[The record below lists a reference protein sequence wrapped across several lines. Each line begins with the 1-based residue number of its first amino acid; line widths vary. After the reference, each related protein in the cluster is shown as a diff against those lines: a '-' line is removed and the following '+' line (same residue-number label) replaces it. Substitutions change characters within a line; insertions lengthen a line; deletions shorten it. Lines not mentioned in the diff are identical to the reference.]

1 MKILILDDYQ
11 DVVRHLDCFARLHGH
26 DTRVLTAPAAGV
38 GQLAVR
44 LRDAEALVLTR
55 ERTRIT
61 EGLLARLPK
70 LRLISQT
77 GKVGP
82 HIDVDACTRRGVAVA
97 EGAGYSPATAEF
109 TWLLILAAM
118 RRLPAYVAN
127 LYAGAWQQSVP
138 PPPDWPLA
146 GLGVALAGKTLGVW
160 SYGKIGALVAGY
172 GRAFGMRVLVHGSE
186 QARARAEADGYAAT
200 ARREEV
206 FEQADV
212 LTLHLR
218 LADGTRGCVTAQDL
232 ARMRRTALFV
242 NTSRA
247 ELVAP
252 GALVDAL
259 QRGRPGM
266 AAVDVYEREPVRDE
280 PLLTLPNV
288 VASPHL
294 GFVERTSYETLF
306 GGAFDNVVAFAA
318 GTPRNLVNAMGL
330 AARQP
335 DRRSGPLS

>member
-11 DVVRHLDCFARLHGH
+11 DVVRHLDCFARLQGH
-26 DTRVLTAPAAGV
+26 DVQVLTSPAAGV

-61 EGLLARLPK
+61 EALLARLPK
-70 LRLISQT
+70 LRLVSQT
-77 GKVGP
+77 GKVGA
-82 HIDVDACTRRGVAVA
+82 HIDLEACTRRGIAVT

-118 RRLPAYVAN
+118 RRLPAYMAN

-138 PPPDWPLA
+138 PPHDWPLA
-146 GLGVALAGKTLGVW
+146 GLGVALTGKTLGVW
-160 SYGKIGALVAGY
+160 SYGKIGAMVAGY
-172 GRAFGMRVLVHGSE
+172 GKAFEMRVLVHGSE
-186 QARARAEADGYAAT
+186 QARARAAAEGYATT
-200 ARREEV
+200 ARREEL

-218 LADGTRGCVTAQDL
+218 LADSTRGSVTARDL
-232 ARMRRTALFV
+232 ARMQRTALFV

-252 GALVDAL
+252 GALVEAL
-259 QRGRPGM
+259 RRGHPGM
-266 AAVDVYEREPVRDE
+266 AAIDVYEREPVRDE

-288 VASPHL
+288 VASPHI

-306 GGAFDNVVAFAA
+306 GGAFDSVVAFAA
-318 GTPRNLVNAMGL
+318 GAPRNIVNAAGL
-330 AARQP
+330 AGR
-335 DRRSGPLS
+335 

>member
-11 DVVRHLDCFARLHGH
+11 DVVRHLDCYARLQGH
-26 DTRVLTAPAAGV
+26 DVRVITAAASGV

-55 ERTRIT
+55 ERTRVT
-61 EGLLARLPK
+61 EALLARLPN

-97 EGAGYSPATAEF
+97 EGMGYSVATAEF

-118 RRLPAYVAN
+118 RRLPAYMAN

-138 PPPDWPLA
+138 ARSDWPLA

-172 GRAFGMRVLVHGSE
+172 GKAFGMAVLVHGSE
-186 QARARAEADGYAAT
+186 QARARAQADGHATT
-200 ARREEV
+200 ARREEL
-206 FEQADV
+206 FERTDV
-212 LTLHLR
+212 LTIHLR
-218 LADGTRGCVTAQDL
+218 LADSTRGVVTSRDL
-232 ARMRRTALFV
+232 ERMQRTALFV
-242 NTSRA
+242 NTRRA
-247 ELVAP
+247 ELVEP
-252 GALVDAL
+252 DALASAL

-280 PLLTLPNV
+280 PLLRLPNV

-294 GFVERTSYETLF
+294 GFVERTSYETMF

-318 GTPRNLVNAMGL
+318 GRPKNVVNAAAL
-330 AARQP
+330 ATR
-335 DRRSGPLS
+335 

>member
-1 MKILILDDYQ
+1 MNVLVLDDYQ
-11 DVVRHLDCFARLHGH
+11 NVVRHLDCFDRLRDH
-26 DTRVLTAPAAGV
+26 DVHVLTAPAAGV

-44 LRDAEALVLTR
+44 LRDAEVLVLTR

-61 EGLLARLPK
+61 DALLARLPK

-77 GKVGP
+77 GKVGS
-82 HIDVDACTRRGVAVA
+82 HVDLDACSRRGIAVA
-97 EGAGYSPATAEF
+97 EGTGYSPATAEF
-109 TWLLILAAM
+109 TWLLILAAA
-118 RRLPAYVAN
+118 RRLPAYMAN

-138 PPPDWPLA
+138 PQPDWPLA
-146 GLGVALAGKTLGVW
+146 GLGVALTGKTLGVW

-172 GRAFGMRVLVHGSE
+172 ARAFAMKVLVHGSAE
-186 QARARAEADGYAAT
+186 ARARAESDGHATT
-200 ARREEV
+200 ARREEL
-206 FEQADV
+206 FEQVDV

-218 LADGTRGCVTAQDL
+218 LADSTRGCVTAADL
-232 ARMRRTALFV
+232 ARMQRTALFV

-259 QRGRPGM
+259 QRGRPGL
-266 AAVDVYEREPVRDE
+266 AAIDVYEREPVRDE

-288 VASPHL
+288 IASPHL

-318 GTPRNLVNAMGL
+318 GQPRNIVNAAAL
-330 AARQP
+330 AAR
-335 DRRSGPLS
+335 

>member
-11 DVVRHLDCFARLHGH
+11 DVVRHLDCFARLNGH
-26 DTRVLTAPAAGV
+26 DVRVLTSPAAGV

-61 EGLLARLPK
+61 DALLGRLPN

-77 GKVGP
+77 GKVGA
-82 HIDVDACTRRGVAVA
+82 HIDVDACTRRGIAVA

-118 RRLPAYVAN
+118 RRLPAYMAN
-127 LYAGAWQQSVP
+127 LYAGAWQQSIP
-138 PPPDWPLA
+138 ASPDWPLA
-146 GLGVALAGKTLGVW
+146 GLGVALVGKTLGIW

-172 GRAFGMRVLVHGSE
+172 GKAFGMRVLVHGSE
-186 QARARAEADGYAAT
+186 QARARAT
-200 ARREEV
+200 ANGFHGTDRREEL

-212 LTLHLR
+212 LSLHLR
-218 LADGTRGCVTAQDL
+218 LAETTRGSVSAQDL
-232 ARMRRTALFV
+232 ARMKRTALFV

-259 QRGRPGM
+259 GRGHPGM
-266 AAVDVYEREPVRDE
+266 AAVDVYEREPVRGE
-280 PLLTLPNV
+280 PLLTMPNV

-306 GGAFDNVVAFAA
+306 GGAFENVAAFAA
-318 GTPRNLVNAMGL
+318 GQPRNVVNAAGL
-330 AARQP
+330 AAN
-335 DRRSGPLS
+335 

>member
-11 DVVRHLDCFARLHGH
+11 DVVRHLDCFARLQGH
-26 DTRVLTAPAAGV
+26 DVQVLTSPAAGV

-61 EGLLARLPK
+61 EALLARLPK
-70 LRLISQT
+70 LRLVSQT
-77 GKVGP
+77 GKVGA
-82 HIDVDACTRRGVAVA
+82 HIDLEACTRRGIAVT

-118 RRLPAYVAN
+118 RRLPAYMAN

-138 PPPDWPLA
+138 PPHDWPLA
-146 GLGVALAGKTLGVW
+146 GLGVALTGKTLGVW
-160 SYGKIGALVAGY
+160 SYGKIGAMVAGY
-172 GRAFGMRVLVHGSE
+172 GKAFEMRVLVHGSE
-186 QARARAEADGYAAT
+186 QARARAAAEGYATT
-200 ARREEV
+200 ARREEL

-218 LADGTRGCVTAQDL
+218 LADSTRGSVTARDL
-232 ARMRRTALFV
+232 ARMQRTALFV

-252 GALVDAL
+252 GALVEAL
-259 QRGRPGM
+259 RRGHPGM
-266 AAVDVYEREPVRDE
+266 AAIDVYEREPVRDE

-288 VASPHL
+288 VASPHI

-318 GTPRNLVNAMGL
+318 GAPRNVVNAAGL
-330 AARQP
+330 AGR
-335 DRRSGPLS
+335 

>member
-1 MKILILDDYQ
+1 MKVLVLDDYQ
-11 DVVRHLDCFARLHGH
+11 NVVRNLDCFARLRGH
-26 DTRVLTAPAAGV
+26 DVHVLTAPAAGV

-44 LRDAEALVLTR
+44 LRDAEVLVLTR

-61 EGLLARLPK
+61 DALLARLPK

-82 HIDVDACTRRGVAVA
+82 HVDVDACSRRGIAVA
-97 EGAGYSPATAEF
+97 EGTGYSAATAEF

-118 RRLPAYVAN
+118 RRLPAYMAN

-138 PPPDWPLA
+138 PQPDWPLA
-146 GLGVALAGKTLGVW
+146 GLGVALTGKTLGVW
-160 SYGKIGALVAGY
+160 SYGKIGAIVAGY
-172 GRAFGMRVLVHGSE
+172 ARAFGMKVLVHGSAE
-186 QARARAEADGYAAT
+186 ARARAEGDGHATT
-200 ARREEV
+200 ARREEL
-206 FEQADV
+206 FEQVDV

-218 LADGTRGCVTAQDL
+218 LADSTRGCVTAADL
-232 ARMRRTALFV
+232 ARMQRTALFV

-259 QRGRPGM
+259 QRGRPGL

-288 VASPHL
+288 IASPHL

-306 GGAFDNVVAFAA
+306 GGAFDNVVAFAV
-318 GTPRNLVNAMGL
+318 GQPRNIVNAAAL
-330 AARQP
+330 AAR
-335 DRRSGPLS
+335 

>member
-11 DVVRHLDCFARLHGH
+11 NVVRHLDCFARLKGH
-26 DTRVLTAPAAGV
+26 EVRILTAPAAGA
-38 GQLAVR
+38 GQLAIR
-44 LRDAEALVLTR
+44 LRDAEAVVLTR

-61 EGLLARLPK
+61 DGLLARLPN

-77 GKVGP
+77 GKAGP
-82 HIDVDACTRRGVAVA
+82 HIDIEACTRRGIAVA
-97 EGAGYSPATAEF
+97 EGAGYSAATAEF

-118 RRLPAYVAN
+118 RRLPAYMAN

-138 PPPDWPLA
+138 ALPDWPLA
-146 GLGVALAGKTLGVW
+146 GLGVALTGKTLGIW

-172 GRAFGMRVLVHGSE
+172 GKAFGMRVLVHGSE
-186 QARARAEADGYAAT
+186 QARARAETDGYATT
-200 ARREEV
+200 ARREEL

-218 LADGTRGCVTAQDL
+218 LADGTRGSVTAQDL
-232 ARMRRTALFV
+232 ARMQRTALFV

-259 QRGRPGM
+259 KRGHPGM
-266 AAVDVYEREPVRDE
+266 AAVDVYEREPLRDE

-288 VASPHL
+288 VATPHL

-318 GTPRNLVNAMGL
+318 GQPRNVVNATGL
-330 AARQP
+330 AAQ
-335 DRRSGPLS
+335 

>member
-11 DVVRHLDCFARLHGH
+11 DVVRHLDCFARLNGH
-26 DTRVLTAPAAGV
+26 DARVLTATAAGL
-38 GQLAVR
+38 GQLASR

-61 EGLLARLPK
+61 DALLARLPA

-82 HIDVDACTRRGVAVA
+82 HIDVEACSRRGVAVA
-97 EGAGYSPATAEF
+97 EGTGYSVATAEF

-118 RRLPAYVAN
+118 RRLPSYLAN

-138 PPPDWPLA
+138 ARHDWPLA

-172 GRAFGMRVLVHGSE
+172 GKAFGMKVLVHGSE
-186 QARARAEADGYAAT
+186 QARGRAEADGHAT
-200 ARREEV
+200 APSREEL
-206 FEQADV
+206 FERADV

-218 LADGTRGCVTAQDL
+218 LAETTRGCVTRQDL
-232 ARMRRTALFV
+232 ARMQPTALLV

-247 ELVAP
+247 ELVEA
-252 GALVDAL
+252 GALVEAL
-259 QRGRPGM
+259 RDGRPGM

-280 PLLTLPNV
+280 PLLRLPNV
-288 VASPHL
+288 IASPHL
-294 GFVERTSYETLF
+294 GFVERTSYETMF

-318 GTPRNLVNAMGL
+318 GAPRNIVNAAAL
-330 AARQP
+330 AAR
-335 DRRSGPLS
+335 

>member
-11 DVVRHLDCFARLHGH
+11 DVVRHLDCFARLQGH
-26 DTRVLTAPAAGV
+26 DVRVLTAPAAGV

-44 LRDAEALVLTR
+44 LREAEALVLTR

-61 EGLLARLPK
+61 DALLGRLPK

-82 HIDVDACTRRGVAVA
+82 HIDIDACTRRGIAVA
-97 EGAGYSPATAEF
+97 EGTGYSPATAEF

-118 RRLPAYVAN
+118 RRLPAYMAN
-127 LYAGAWQQSVP
+127 LYAGAWQQSFP
-138 PPPDWPLA
+138 PPADWPLA
-146 GLGVALAGKTLGVW
+146 GLGVALTGKTLGIW

-172 GRAFGMRVLVHGSE
+172 GKAFGMRVLVHGSV
-186 QARARAEADGYAAT
+186 QARARADADGYPST
-200 ARREEV
+200 DRRDEL

-212 LTLHLR
+212 LSLHLR
-218 LADGTRGCVTAQDL
+218 LGENTRGSVTAQDL
-232 ARMRRTALFV
+232 ARMKRTALFV

-259 QRGRPGM
+259 RRGHPGM
-266 AAVDVYEREPVRDE
+266 AAIDVYEREPVRDE

-306 GGAFDNVVAFAA
+306 GGAFDNVAAFAA
-318 GTPRNLVNAMGL
+318 GEPRNVVNSGAL
-330 AARQP
+330 AAR
-335 DRRSGPLS
+335 

>member
-11 DVVRHLDCFARLHGH
+11 DVVRHLDCYARLQGH
-26 DTRVLTAPAAGV
+26 HVRVLTARAAGI

-61 EGLLARLPK
+61 EALLARLPN

-77 GKVGP
+77 GKAGP
-82 HIDVDACTRRGVAVA
+82 HIDIDACTRRGIAVA

-118 RRLPAYVAN
+118 RRLPSYMAN
-127 LYAGAWQQSVP
+127 LYAGAWQQSLP
-138 PPPDWPLA
+138 KQPDWPLA
-146 GLGVALAGKTLGVW
+146 GLGETLTGKALGVW

-172 GRAFGMRVLVHGSE
+172 GKAFGMRVLVHGSE
-186 QARARAEADGYAAT
+186 QARARADADGHAT
-200 ARREEV
+200 TASREEL
-206 FEQADV
+206 FERADV

-218 LADGTRGCVTAQDL
+218 LSATTRGCVTAPDL
-232 ARMRRTALFV
+232 ARMQRGALFV

-252 GALVDAL
+252 GALSEAL
-259 QRGRPGM
+259 QQGHPGL
-266 AAVDVYEREPVRDE
+266 AAVDVYEREPPRDE

-318 GTPRNLVNAMGL
+318 GQPCNVINAGAL
-330 AARQP
+330 AAK
-335 DRRSGPLS
+335 

>member
-11 DVVRHLDCFARLHGH
+11 DVVRHLDCFARLRGH
-26 DTRVLTAPAAGV
+26 AARVLTAPAAGG

-55 ERTRIT
+55 ERTRVT

-82 HIDVDACTRRGVAVA
+82 HVDVDACTRRGVAVA

-118 RRLPAYVAN
+118 RRLPAYMAN
-127 LYAGAWQQSVP
+127 LYAGAWQRSLP
-138 PPPDWPLA
+138 SPPDWPLA
-146 GLGVALAGKTLGVW
+146 GLGVALTGKTLGVW
-160 SYGKIGALVAGY
+160 SYGKIGTLVAGY
-172 GRAFGMRVLVHGSE
+172 GKAFGMRVMVHGSE
-186 QARARAEADGYAAT
+186 PARARADADGHATT
-200 ARREEV
+200 ARREEL

-218 LADGTRGCVTAQDL
+218 LAESTRGAVTAQDL

-259 QRGRPGM
+259 QRGQPGM

-306 GGAFDNVVAFAA
+306 GGAFDNVVAFAE
-318 GTPRNLVNAMGL
+318 GQPRNLVNAAGL
-330 AARQP
+330 AAR
-335 DRRSGPLS
+335 